1 MYLDVKV
8 VGLENELY
16 HTAGYEQRY
25 FRSPDEAH
33 FMVQYEI
40 SGVVLTLESF
50 SRHRPVPGMLQKSS
64 GRRGDSY
71 KSRFTLPTVLPDT
84 SLRQVNNTSWELL

>member
-25 FRSPDEAH
+25 FRSLGQTY

-40 SGVVLTLESF
+40 SGVVLTLEAF
-50 SRHRPVPGMLQKSS
+50 SRSPSSAGYASEIVRPK
-64 GRRGDSY
+64 RRFVQESFY
-71 KSRFTLPTVLPDT
+71 IANSPARYVIT
-84 SLRQVNNTSWELL
+84 